1 MLIIYKSVASAFL
14 VRVQRHQLPYWEFKT
29 KVVKIIKE
37 ISYKGIQKLLSE
49 GILKNT
55 HRGYVNA
62 NGGHVGYCKTV
73 HKHYIQDGYVK
84 KLNDLMNK

>member
-1 MLIIYKSVASAFL
+1 M
-14 VRVQRHQLPYWEFKT
+14 

-37 ISYKGIQKLLSE
+37 ISYKGIEKLLSE

-73 HKHYIQDGYVK
+73 NKHYIQDGYVK

>member
-1 MLIIYKSVASAFL
+1 M
-14 VRVQRHQLPYWEFKT
+14 

-49 GILKNT
+49 GILRNT
-55 HRGYVNA
+55 HRGYVNE
-62 NGGHVGYCKTV
+62 NGGRVGYYKTV

-84 KLNDLMNK
+84 KLNDLINK